1 MATFLILLAVF
12 ASILLVLV
20 VLIQPGKSEMIS
32 GMGGLGGQINS
43 MLGVRTGR
51 NFLQN
56 LTIGLLVAVAAISL
70 LVNRVFLSSE
80 AEAKGPVTVG
90 RELPTNEPA
99 PMAPAPAPAPAQ
111 QGQGTAQ
118 PQQGN

>member
-1 MATFLILLAVF
+1 MATLLILISVF

-56 LTIGLLVAVAAISL
+56 LTIGLMAAIMVIAIVANKL
-70 LVNRVFLSSE
+70 FLDHGDVQ
-80 AEAKGPVTVG
+80 KGPVTQG
-90 RELPTNEPA
+90 RSIPASSIPNAPSVPA
-99 PMAPAPAPAPAQ
+99 PQPPA
-111 QGQGTAQ
+111 GK
-118 PQQGN
+118 